1 MLIVVA
7 KVPAVKVMLA
17 FPSAP
22 VVLTVSAS
30 VPPPAVM
37 AHLTG
42 APDSDDPFCAVTWTT
57 MGWAPGRPTVTLCAS
72 PLTRVTVPA
81 TVGLDGSSFP
91 QAAERV
97 HSAASATR
105 DRVLKWRRERAS
117 GRNEG
122 IVGTS

>member
-42 APDSDDPFCAVTWTT
+42 APDSDDPFGAVTWTT

-91 QAAERV
+91 QAAERAN
-97 HSAASATR
+97 SATSATR
-105 DRVLKWRRERAS
+105 DQEVKWRERRAG

-122 IVGTS
+122 IVEAS